1 MKQNITITK
10 GLMAT
15 VLGGVTCYLHMI
27 AVPLL
32 MLVLVMCIDY
42 LTGMIKAWFR
52 SELSSKV
59 GFKGIVKKVC
69 YLLVVCAA
77 AVVDWLIVS
86 GLGQVGITID
96 INFAFGVIVTIWLII
111 NELISILENL
121 TVIGVPMPK
130 FLINIVSKLQ
140 LAVENNAEPKEE
152 NHDINS

>member
-1 MKQNITITK
+1 MKQSTTFK
-10 GLMAT
+10 GLIAA
-15 VLGGVTCYLHMI
+15 VLGGVTAYLHMI

-69 YLLVVCAA
+69 YLLVVCVA
-77 AVVDWLIVS
+77 AVVDWLIAS
-86 GLGQVGITID
+86 GLQQVGIKVEVT
-96 INFAFGVIVTIWLII
+96 FAFGVIVTIWLII

-121 TVIGVPMPK
+121 AKIGVPLPK
-130 FLINIVSKLQ
+130 FLINIVNKLQ
-140 LAVENNAEPKEE
+140 LAVEDNAEKKEE
-152 NHDINS
+152 G

>member
-1 MKQNITITK
+1 MKQNITK

-121 TVIGVPMPK
+121 DALEVPMPR
-130 FLINIVSKLQ
+130 FLVSIVKHLRT
-140 LAVENNAEPKEE
+140 AVEVRGESEE
-152 NHDINS
+152 KNGQ